1 MASSLEFR
9 DRSISRVRSL
19 RPPQRGKRRDEE
31 AALTNSNSPMACASP
46 RRRPRATFDVL
57 AGATGWREGI
67 RRNHSRE
74 VDGIGDSLL
83 RAFVAICLCMNPR
96 LTASCGANLETEH
109 R

>member
-9 DRSISRVRSL
+9 DRSISRVRS
-19 RPPQRGKRRDEE
+19 RRG
-31 AALTNSNSPMACASP
+31 
-46 RRRPRATFDVL
+46 PRATFDVL

-83 RAFVAICLCMNPR
+83 RPFVAICLCMNPR
-96 LTASCGANLETEH
+96 LTASCGANLEDGTSLDPQVLDLA
-109 R
+109 